1 MALILSPQENI
12 SIFMT
17 HTQDKFLW
25 LASPLLG
32 CVAAL
37 ACLALSSFS
46 MGGAALGLALAL
58 AGVALGWRQRTAD
71 ARIVRELQRYFE
83 SQRAFSADLAP
94 VWARH
99 IESSRSQMET
109 AITALSGRFGGI
121 ASRLDTVL
129 GASSGGAAG
138 APGGND
144 VYSASEHELQAVVQ
158 RLRAA
163 VDSKAE
169 MLGQVRQLHGFVDE
183 LRGMV
188 EAIGLITQQTNLL
201 AINAAIEAA
210 HAGNVGR
217 GFATVAQEVRA
228 LSRKSSETG
237 ANIAAKIETIRD
249 AIVCACHAAE
259 RTAEHDTVAMSD
271 SQRSIEQVLVRFR
284 DFTSSLEASAEL
296 LRDESRSIKV
306 EVYEA
311 LVQLQFQDRVSQIM
325 QHVKANIER
334 LPEVVDQHCAQYG
347 QGAAPP
353 PIEANVLLGELEKTY
368 AMAEERA
375 LHQGDAKTSTQAAE
389 SNSDIT
395 FF

>member
-1 MALILSPQENI
+1 
-12 SIFMT
+12 MT
-17 HTQDKFLW
+17 HTQDKLLW
-25 LASPLLG
+25 LGGPILG
-32 CVAAL
+32 CVGAL
-37 ACLALSSFS
+37 ACFAVSSFS
-46 MGGAALGLALAL
+46 TAGAA
-58 AGVALGWRQRTAD
+58 AGVAFAIAGIATGWRQRNAD
-71 ARIVRELQRYFE
+71 SRVVKQLLAYFD

-99 IESSRSQMET
+99 IESSRTQMEA
-109 AITALSGRFGGI
+109 AITALSERFGGI
-121 ASRLDTVL
+121 ASRLDAVL
-129 GASSGGAAG
+129 GASAGGPAG
-138 APGGND
+138 SAGGND
-144 VYSASEHELQAVVQ
+144 VYSASEHELQTVVQ

-163 VDSKAE
+163 VDGKAE
-169 MLGQVRQLHGFVDE
+169 MLGKVRELHGFIDE
-183 LRGMV
+183 LRDMV
-188 EAIGLITQQTNLL
+188 EAIEIITQQTNLL

-249 AIVCACHAAE
+249 AIVSASNAAE

-271 SQRSIEQVLVRFR
+271 SQRAIEQVLVRFR
-284 DFTSSLEASAEL
+284 DFTSSLESAAEL
-296 LRDESRSIKV
+296 LRDESRSIKG

-334 LPEVVDQHCAQYG
+334 LPAVVDEHCAQYG
-347 QGAAPP
+347 PGVPLPALDASP
-353 PIEANVLLGELEKTY
+353 LLGELEQTY
-368 AMAEERA
+368 AMADERA
-375 LHQGDAKTSTQAAE
+375 LHQGETGAKAQAAE
-389 SNSDIT
+389 SSSDIT

>member
-1 MALILSPQENI
+1 
-12 SIFMT
+12 MT
-17 HTQDKFLW
+17 HTQDKLLW
-25 LASPLLG
+25 LGGPILG
-32 CVAAL
+32 CVGAL
-37 ACLALSSFS
+37 ACFAVSSFS
-46 MGGAALGLALAL
+46 AAGTAAGVALAL
-58 AGVALGWRQRTAD
+58 AGIATGWRQRNAD
-71 ARIVRELQRYFE
+71 ARVVQQLLAYFD

-99 IESSRSQMET
+99 IESSRTQMEA

-121 ASRLDTVL
+121 ASRLDAVL
-129 GASSGGAAG
+129 GSSTGGPAG
-138 APGGND
+138 SPGGND
-144 VYSASEHELQAVVQ
+144 VYSASEHELQTVVQ

-169 MLGQVRQLHGFVDE
+169 MLGKVRELHGFVDE
-183 LRGMV
+183 LRDMV
-188 EAIGLITQQTNLL
+188 EAIEIITQQTNLL

-237 ANIAAKIETIRD
+237 ANIAAKIETIRE
-249 AIVCACHAAE
+249 AIVSASNAAE
-259 RTAEHDTVAMSD
+259 LTAEHDTVAMSD
-271 SQRSIEQVLVRFR
+271 SQRAIEQVLVRFR
-284 DFTSSLEASAEL
+284 DFTSSLESAAEL
-296 LRDESRSIKV
+296 LRDESRSIKG

-334 LPEVVDQHCAQYG
+334 LPAVVDEHCAQYG
-347 QGAAPP
+347 AGAPLPTLDASP
-353 PIEANVLLGELEKTY
+353 LLGELEQTY
-368 AMAEERA
+368 AMADERA
-375 LHQGDAKTSTQAAE
+375 LHQGGAGAKAQAAE
-389 SNSDIT
+389 STSDIT